1 MSALVQH
8 RADSDDGNPAAAP
21 GDTDVALADGVE
33 SAPAADSDLA
43 LGAAGRSD
51 AGDPD
56 DDPPHDGPAHDDPAA
71 EADPLPAPVPL
82 RIDFGAHFEDNYRR
96 LVAQLYAITLDAGLA
111 HDAVQEAYAR
121 AWRRW
126 TSLGSSPDAT
136 AWIRG
141 VAVRSTIRSWRSV
154 FGRFG
159 VGRRRPDREVGEPHT
174 AALLSALRRL
184 PGAERRALV
193 LTYMAGT
200 SLEEI
205 AAVEQVSVNTVQARL
220 SRGRRLITE
229 NLADDLPALLGP
241 YPADLG
247 SVMDS
252 GEEFR

>member
-1 MSALVQH
+1 
-8 RADSDDGNPAAAP
+8 
-21 GDTDVALADGVE
+21 
-33 SAPAADSDLA
+33 
-43 LGAAGRSD
+43 
-51 AGDPD
+51 
-56 DDPPHDGPAHDDPAA
+56 
-71 EADPLPAPVPL
+71 
-82 RIDFGAHFEDNYRR
+82 
-96 LVAQLYAITLDAGLA
+96 
-111 HDAVQEAYAR
+111 VQEAYAR

-159 VGRRRPDREVGEPHT
+159 VGRRRPDREIGEPHT

-220 SRGRRLITE
+220 SRGRRLVTE

-247 SVMDS
+247 SVVDS